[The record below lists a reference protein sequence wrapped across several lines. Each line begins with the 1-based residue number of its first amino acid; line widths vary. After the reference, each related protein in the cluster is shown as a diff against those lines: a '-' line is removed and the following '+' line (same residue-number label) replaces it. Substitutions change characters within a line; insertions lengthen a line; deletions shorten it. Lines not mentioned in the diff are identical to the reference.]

1 MFTLLSGVLGLDMKI
16 ISRYVLRHFF
26 PVFGLA
32 LGAIVG
38 LYLVIDFFEKVD
50 NLLEKHVDAASILS
64 YFMLKIP
71 FIVTQAIPMAA
82 LLGSLIALG
91 ILKRNRELIALETA
105 GIRATTYVGPILLTA
120 LGLSLAHLLADET
133 LARAMNQKA
142 QQIWQREVLN
152 HKASLAWSHENVWYH
167 GHNVIYQIRLYNKE
181 AESLEKVSLFY
192 LNRKFELT
200 ERLDAKRVRWQDQR
214 WIAEDGLILRFTESQ
229 VEQEWFAERELA
241 LAETPSDFAR
251 LETIPEELNWIDLYR
266 YTQKIRTEGY
276 NARPYEVELHMRLA
290 LPLTTFIVALLGVT
304 IALSQGLHG
313 GLAIGV
319 GIALVVASLYFM
331 VLHLGTALATAGIL
345 PPLVGVWAGDIIFA
359 TLAGYLW
366 TVRVR

>member
-1 MFTLLSGVLGLDMKI
+1 MKI
-16 ISRYVLRHFF
+16 ISRYMLQHFF
-26 PVFGLA
+26 PVFGLT

-50 NLLEKHVDAASILS
+50 NLLEKHVDAAGIVS
-64 YFMLKIP
+64 YFMLKLP

-82 LLGSLIALG
+82 LLASLIALG

-105 GIRATTYVGPILLTA
+105 GIRATTYAAPILLTA
-120 LGLSLAHLLADET
+120 LGLSLVHLLVDET

-142 QQIWQREVLN
+142 QQIWQREVLSQ
-152 HKASLAWSHENVWYH
+152 KASLAWSHENVWYRGQH
-167 GHNVIYQIRLYNKE
+167 GIYQIRLYNKDE
-181 AESLEKVSLFY
+181 ESLEKVSIFY
-192 LNRKFELT
+192 LNPEFELT
-200 ERLDAKRVRWQDQR
+200 ERLDAKRIRWQDQR

-229 VEQEWFAERELA
+229 VKQEWFAERELA

-251 LETIPEELNWIDLYR
+251 LETIPEELNWLDLYR

-276 NARPYEVELHMRLA
+276 QARPYEVELHLRLA

-313 GLAIGV
+313 GLAASVGV
-319 GIALVVASLYFM
+319 ALVVASLYFL

-345 PPLVGVWAGDIIFA
+345 PALVGVWAGDIIFA